1 MIPSLPL
8 ITPHDAHLLWYTP
21 STTNT
26 TTSPSFLEP
35 HPTTTTY
42 NNNNNPNPP
51 PPHHPPRRPNPNN
64 NTTRSRLAQVQHSR
78 HLLTQRK
85 QNIRRFGST
94 WIRPPGVGK
103 TYQAMM
109 DEAAEREEQVA
120 EAERELRL
128 LEEQEAAEEEEAE
141 AMGMGMGALEEGGGE
156 VGMGERDLDED
167 VPEAGEGEEEGG
179 EEGFSGEEEV
189 GGDGD
194 EGVLGE
200 GVGDG
205 VGGIGGEGV
214 DRDLDEDVPE
224 AGSYQ
229 HTDTEVEDESSQ
241 DGGEGS
247 RGIEETR
254 RVSAARSEG
263 SSSVLL
269 GSSVVGSSPG
279 VGRQSSGPFARR
291 LGGREN

>member
-26 TTSPSFLEP
+26 TSPSFLEP
-35 HPTTTTY
+35 TPTTTTTPTY
-42 NNNNNPNPP
+42 SNPP
-51 PPHHPPRRPNPNN
+51 PHPRRHAPHN
-64 NTTRSRLAQVQHSR
+64 NTTRSRLAHVQHST

-85 QNIRRFGST
+85 QNIRRFGSN
-94 WIRPPGVGK
+94 WIRPPGVPK

-120 EAERELRL
+120 EAARELRL
-128 LEEQEAAEEEEAE
+128 LEEQEAAEEEA
-141 AMGMGMGALEEGGGE
+141 AMEMGALEEGGEEAG
-156 VGMGERDLDED
+156 GMGERDLDED
-167 VPEAGEGEEEGG
+167 VPEAGEEEE
-179 EEGFSGEEEV
+179 EEGFSVEEEV
-189 GGDGD
+189 GGDGVGDGD

-200 GVGDG
+200 GGGDG
-205 VGGIGGEGV
+205 VGGMGGEGE

-263 SSSVLL
+263 SSILL
-269 GSSVVGSSPG
+269 GSSVLGSSPG